1 MQKLDKALHKGTTTC
16 RGTILLRPY
25 TSRGARIWC
34 PLIAGLLLAAGWLL
48 AACGSGAGSSSQQIT
63 FMLSSDPVE
72 AQAYE
77 SLVAAFEA
85 KYPDIDVQMAP
96 IPGDGEYNQRL
107 AAQFA
112 AGKPPDV
119 LLLNYRRYP
128 LFATAGSLEALGPYL
143 AASDQLAAE
152 DFYPQT
158 VEAFTLDGRL
168 WCLPQNISSLV
179 IYYNHDLFAAAG
191 LPDPSPAWTMDDFLA
206 AARQLTRDLDGDG
219 RIDQYGVGISPAW
232 CAWRFHLAGGWEIVD
247 DPLQPTRLTLTAPA
261 LPAFQWFV
269 DLQAVEHV
277 APDRSAESAN
287 PAKAALNGRLGC
299 FSTAGAA
306 PPTVPSLRL
315 PGMWLPATQRFSR
328 QYSAQRCL
336 LHGGCNSKQGGCL
349 KFIEFA
355 NTLEGQTLMA
365 RTGRTVPSL
374 VAVAESPAFLDPL
387 QPPAASQVFLEVI
400 PDLRRLPLLSTWP
413 NIEEVANR
421 EIERAFYGEIS
432 VLEAA
437 ASAAALT
444 QALFE
449 QANQKP

>member
-1 MQKLDKALHKGTTTC
+1 MRTFRFHNMLI
-16 RGTILLRPY
+16 ILV
-25 TSRGARIWC
+25 
-34 PLIAGLLLAAGWLL
+34 LAASWLL
-48 AACGSGAGSSSQQIT
+48 GGCKAGTDGPSQKIT

-85 KYPDIDVQMAP
+85 KYPDIDVQMTP

-128 LFATAGSLEALGPYL
+128 LFATAGRLEGLDPYL
-143 AASDQLAAE
+143 AASEQMAAE

-158 VEAFTLDGRL
+158 IEAFTLDGRL

-179 IYYNHDLFAAAG
+179 IYYNHVLFAAAG
-191 LPDPSPAWTMDDFLA
+191 LPDPSPDWTVEDFLA

-219 RIDQYGVGISPAW
+219 RIDQYGVGVKPNLVRLAPFIW
-232 CAWRFHLAGGWEIVD
+232 QAGGEIVD
-247 DPLQPTRLTLTAPA
+247 DPLQPTRLTLDSAAA

-269 DLQAVEHV
+269 DLQVAAHV
-277 APDRSAESAN
+277 APDRSAESAESSESRF
-287 PAKAALNGRLGC
+287 LNGSLAMFFNSRRGVPTYRTITSFAWNVAPLPRSGSAVNILHSDAYC
-299 FSTAGAA
+299 MAA
-306 PPTVPSLRL
+306 
-315 PGMWLPATQRFSR
+315 A
-328 QYSAQRCL
+328 AQ
-336 LHGGCNSKQGGCL
+336 NKEAAW

-365 RTGRTVPSL
+365 GTGRTVPSL
-374 VAVAESPAFLDPL
+374 IAVAESPAFLDPL

-413 NIEEVANR
+413 GIEETAGR
-421 EIERAFYGEIS
+421 EIERAFYGEVS

-449 QANQKP
+449 QAIQNP